1 MGSLI
6 DIAGNL
12 MPTYQNDYTYGVSHQ
27 KDVVKS
33 LEGFFG
39 ENIEETKDRYCIYD
53 AESKQT
59 NYEIKSRRFHKDKY
73 PTTIIPSHKTKAN
86 KARRLIF
93 VFRFTDGLYYI
104 EYIPALFNSFEK
116 KMVTY
121 QRQGIQVRPVEH
133 YCIPIELLTEIHI

>member
-1 MGSLI
+1 MSSLI
-6 DIAGNL
+6 DIAGNIL
-12 MPTYQNDYTYGVSHQ
+12 STYQNDYTYGVSKQ
-27 KDVVKS
+27 KNVIKS
-33 LEGFFG
+33 LETFFD

-59 NYEIKSRRFHKDKY
+59 NFEIKSRRFHKDKY
-73 PTTIIPSHKTKAN
+73 PTTIISCNKTKVTN
-86 KARRLIF
+86 FRRLIF

-104 EYIPALFNSFEK
+104 EYIPALFNSFKK
-116 KMVTY
+116 KMITY